1 MAGVFGKG
9 TTFSATVSSV
19 LTEIASLTSIGGV
32 DLSAD
37 DVDVTAHD
45 SADDYRE
52 FVQGLKDGG
61 TVSLEGNFTGV
72 ASQLALK
79 TLFDGGDVVAMEI
92 ELAGGAGTWSFNGY
106 VNAFSTSAPFDD
118 KLGFSAQVKVTGKPT
133 LA

>member
-1 MAGVFGKG
+1 MAGKFGKG
-9 TTFSATVSSV
+9 TVFSATVSSV
-19 LTEIASLTSIGGV
+19 LTPIASLTAITGL

-61 TVSLEGNFTGV
+61 TVSIDGNFTGV

-79 TLFDGGDVVAMEI
+79 GLFDTGELSAMEI
-92 ELAGGAGTWSFNGY
+92 ELAGSAGTWSFTGY
-106 VNAFSTSAPFDD
+106 VNAFSTDAPFDD
-118 KLGFSAQVKVTGKPT
+118 KLGFSAQIKVTGKPT